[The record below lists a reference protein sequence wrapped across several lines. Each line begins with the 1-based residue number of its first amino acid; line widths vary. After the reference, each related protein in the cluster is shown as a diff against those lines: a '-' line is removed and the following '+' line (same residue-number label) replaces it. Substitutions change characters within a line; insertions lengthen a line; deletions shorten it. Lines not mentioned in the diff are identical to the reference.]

1 MSPKLAL
8 LPWLKKAFLST
19 WGFGSKLLLGTAKT
33 VGTIGLYEGG
43 KSIWDNFFGQK
54 NKQNADKERELRKQ
68 SALEFMGAGRD
79 DASDVEIPFSPV
91 EILDNITGGLL
102 PGDTV
107 VPDIDSSAAV
117 AETFA
122 DIIKEIEK
130 INRNIEAIHGAMLAS
145 SIIESNYRQ
154 EVIADLEQAI
164 ADRDKERSR
173 RRAKRRRDRVDDRK
187 PKPKKKRFGNVG
199 ESFKK
204 MGIISAGLIIGE
216 LIAAAKGGKDGVRE
230 FLLGKDNKGNN
241 ESKGED
247 KPWWKFWGGNKDN
260 DMEAGGIIS
269 GPDSGYPVIAHGTEM
284 IIPLDNKVTDGIFG
298 NEVTSRGNTVSNIF
312 KNGGSSF
319 ALNNKSNIFSSSP
332 DSSVSS
338 FNSKISSI
346 INSNSSTTIPVG
358 DDEGSLTVI
367 DMRTARKLVNPN
379 DGNASAAGGNE
390 ILTLSPERRMSPYE
404 PFVTHHA

>member
-1 MSPKLAL
+1 MVNPLPFIWGVTKATAL
-8 LPWLKKAFLST
+8 LGIGA
-19 WGFGSKLLLGTAKT
+19 
-33 VGTIGLYEGG
+33 VGGAVG
-43 KSIWDNFFGQK
+43 KGMWDNFWEN
-54 NKQNADKERELRKQ
+54 NKKKAKETDKERELRKQ
-68 SALEFMGAGRD
+68 SALQFMGAGGDD

-91 EILDNITGGLL
+91 EVLDNITGGLL
-102 PGDTV
+102 PGSTT
-107 VPDIDSSAAV
+107 VPDIDSSAVV

-145 SIIESNYRQ
+145 AIIESDYRQ
-154 EVIADLEQAI
+154 QVIADLEQAI

-173 RRAKRRRDRVDDRK
+173 QRAGRRRDKVDDRK

-199 ESFKK
+199 AAFKK
-204 MGIISAGLIIGE
+204 MGIISGALVLAE
-216 LIAAAKGGKDGVRE
+216 AIAAAQGGPENLRKFFFGD
-230 FLLGKDNKGNN
+230 KKKNKN
-241 ESKGED
+241 E
-247 KPWWKFWGGNKDN
+247 GG
-260 DMEAGGIIS
+260 EAGGIFT
-269 GPDSGYPVIAHGTEM
+269 GPDSGYNVTLHGTELV
-284 IIPLDNKVTDGIFG
+284 IPLNNKVTDGISG

-319 ALNNKSNIFSSSP
+319 ALNNKSNVFSSSP
-332 DSSVSS
+332 TSSISS

-358 DDEGSLTVI
+358 DDQGSFTVI
-367 DMRTARKLVNPN
+367 DMRTAKKLVSPN
-379 DGNASAAGGNE
+379 EGNASVQSANE

>member
-1 MSPKLAL
+1 MAWP
-8 LPWLKKAFLST
+8 AFL
-19 WGFGSKLLLGTAKT
+19 KPLLGIGKTA
-33 VGTIGLYEGG
+33 GTASFATGLTLGA
-43 KSIWDNFFGQK
+43 KSLWDNFQEN
-54 NKQNADKERELRKQ
+54 NKKKKEETDKERELRKQ
-68 SALEFMGAGRD
+68 AALEFWGGGGDGD

-91 EILDNITGGLL
+91 EIVDNITGGLL
-102 PGDTV
+102 PGDTA
-107 VPDIDSSAAV
+107 VPDIDSSATV

-204 MGIISAGLIIGE
+204 MGIISGGLIIAE
-216 LIAAAKGGKDGVRE
+216 LISAASGGVDGVRE
-230 FLLGKDNKGNN
+230 FLLGKDNKGNKGNN
-241 ESKGED
+241 ESKGKD
-247 KPWWKFWGGNKDN
+247 KSWWKFWGGNKDK

-284 IIPLDNKVTDGIFG
+284 FIPLDNKVTDGIFG

-319 ALNNKSNIFSSSP
+319 ALNNKSSVFSSSP
-332 DSSVSS
+332 TSNISS

-346 INSNSSTTIPVG
+346 INSNSSISMPVG
-358 DDEGSLTVI
+358 DDEGNFTVI
-367 DMRTARKLVNPN
+367 DLRTAQKLVSPN
-379 DGNASAAGGNE
+379 EGNASVTGSTE

-404 PFVTHHA
+404 PFVTHHV

>member
-1 MSPKLAL
+1 MAWWTPLLAIG
-8 LPWLKKAFLST
+8 KTA
-19 WGFGSKLLLGTAKT
+19 GTASLAT
-33 VGTIGLYEGG
+33 GLTIGA
-43 KSIWDNFFGQK
+43 KSLWDNFQK
-54 NKQNADKERELRKQ
+54 NNKKKKEETDKERELRKQ
-68 SALEFMGAGRD
+68 AAREFLGAGSDD

-91 EILDNITGGLL
+91 EIVDNITGGLL
-102 PGDTV
+102 PGNTG
-107 VPDIDSSAAV
+107 VPDIDSSATV

-173 RRAKRRRDRVDDRK
+173 RRAERRRDKVDDRK

-204 MGIISAGLIIGE
+204 MGIISGGLIIAE

-230 FLLGKDNKGNN
+230 FLLGKDNKGNKGNN

-247 KPWWKFWGGNKDN
+247 KPWWKFWGGNKDK

-284 IIPLDNKVTDGIFG
+284 FIPLDNKVTDGISG
-298 NEVTSRGNTVSNIF
+298 NEVTSRGSTVSNIF

-332 DSSVSS
+332 DSSVSN

-367 DMRTARKLVNPN
+367 DMRTAQKLVNPN

-390 ILTLSPERRMSPYE
+390 ILTLSPARRMSPYE